1 MWESFSTDRTD
12 PRVFFCLLVWDFRP
26 FCASVDLDFRP
37 FCVSVHLLLDNRA
50 PRFQRSRSSLMEVA
64 ILEVASQDA
73 LPRHPRCQWHNGKT
87 CSPRTFFTKDKNKFF
102 GKPKGNYFGPFMTS
116 NFLGCLQDLFLFKF
130 LLMMLLIMPISFYE
144 HENESYV

>member
-37 FCVSVHLLLDNRA
+37 FCASVHLLLDNRA
-50 PRFQRSRSSLMEVA
+50 PRFQRSRSSLM
-64 ILEVASQDA
+64 EVASQDA

-87 CSPRTFFTKDKNKFF
+87 CSPRTFFSKDKNKFF

-116 NFLGCLQDLFLFKF
+116 NFLGCLQDLFLSKF

>member
-1 MWESFSTDRTD
+1 MWESFSTDCTD
-12 PRVFFCLLVWDFRP
+12 PRVFFCLLDWDFRP

-37 FCVSVHLLLDNRA
+37 FFASVHLLLDNRA

-87 CSPRTFFTKDKNKFF
+87 CSPRTFFTKDKNKWQAISSSIGDNYGTRIGRRAEWWSVDSWSAQFYWDAYFF
-102 GKPKGNYFGPFMTS
+102 GS
-116 NFLGCLQDLFLFKF
+116 RA
-130 LLMMLLIMPISFYE
+130 
-144 HENESYV
+144 